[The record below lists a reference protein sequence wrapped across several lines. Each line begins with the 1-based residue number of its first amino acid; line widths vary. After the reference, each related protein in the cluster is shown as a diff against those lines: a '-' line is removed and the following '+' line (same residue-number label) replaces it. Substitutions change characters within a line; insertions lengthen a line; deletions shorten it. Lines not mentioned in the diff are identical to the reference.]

1 MTFNTEFKQ
10 HISTHNLIGN
20 GTHVLVAVSGGV
32 DSMVLL
38 HLLSGLRREKKL
50 QLSAIHVQHHLRPDA
65 EKDAHLVKSFCD
77 ENEIDFYRADLD
89 PESKPKDQ
97 SVEAWARSNRYSHF
111 FKLQQSI
118 KANVILTGHH
128 GDDQIE
134 TVLMHIV
141 EGTGL
146 DGLKGVREK
155 MESVVRPLLPFSKT
169 DIEAYA
175 QKFNVPYR
183 LDSTNTD
190 LSHPRNYLR
199 HKVIPKLKDQN
210 PNLNS
215 AIQDLSSN
223 INDISDIIDYTMKLI
238 SKRVVEKQENGK
250 ILLNFNELSDVP
262 LSLKAHLVKYV
273 LNEEGMQWRKYHWE
287 RINQLISDGQT
298 GSIIKLGN
306 NEILKNRGTLII
318 QKIPTSV
325 NSHFEVHQGEKIQ
338 TDDFTFTWQTTDQY
352 SENSKQSIETVDG
365 EKLPQS
371 IELRKWKEGD
381 YFQPLG
387 MEGHKKVSDFL
398 TDIKL
403 DRFTK
408 NSQYVLANHEEVFWV
423 CGRRLSDSVKITPET
438 TQFAEL
444 SFRQDVV

>member
-1 MTFNTEFKQ
+1 MSLSTEFKQ
-10 HISTHNLIGN
+10 HISAHNLIGD

-38 HLLSGLRREKKL
+38 HLLSGLRHEKKL

-65 EKDAHLVKSFCD
+65 EEDAILVKSFCD
-77 ENEIDFYRADLD
+77 ENEIDFYRVDLD
-89 PESKPKDQ
+89 PESRTKDQ

-111 FKLQQSI
+111 HNVKQSI
-118 KANVILTGHH
+118 NGDIILTGHH

-134 TVLMHIV
+134 TVLMHVV

-146 DGLKGVREK
+146 DGLKGIREK
-155 MESVVRPLLPFSKT
+155 MQNIVRPLLPFPKT
-169 DIEAYA
+169 EIESFA
-175 QKFNVPYR
+175 QKFNIPFKI
-183 LDSTNTD
+183 DITNSD
-190 LSHPRNYLR
+190 FSHPRNFLR

-215 AIQDLSSN
+215 AIQNLSSN

-250 ILLNFNELSDVP
+250 ILLNLNKLSDEP
-262 LSLKAHLVKYV
+262 LSLKVHLVKYV
-273 LNEEGMQWRKYHWE
+273 LNDKSMQWRKYHWE
-287 RINQLISDGQT
+287 KINQLISDGQT
-298 GSIIKLGN
+298 GTIIKLGK

-325 NSHFEVHQGEKIQ
+325 NSHYEVHQGKKIQ

-371 IELRKWKEGD
+371 IELRQWKEGD

-387 MEGHKKVSDFL
+387 MDGHKKVSDFL
-398 TDIKL
+398 TDIKM

-408 NSQYVLANHEEVFWV
+408 NSQYVLADQEEVLWV
-423 CGRRLSDSVKITPET
+423 CGRRISDIVKITSET

-444 SFRQDVV
+444 SFLQDVV